1 MKERYAPELSP
12 GEIVIRLKGKYDNL
26 DFANLLSE
34 VLGYGLASAEK
45 FEGYIVKTEKGK
57 ENKAVKDFLKNRKF
71 IENAY
76 RRDLKFERW
85 DDIFNKLKEEINNLE
100 EISEMPD
107 TSDRKMRSELEKF
120 IQGTRIAKKKI

>member
-1 MKERYAPELSP
+1 MKERYTPELSP
-12 GEIVIRLKGKYDNL
+12 GEIVIHLKGEYDNL

-57 ENKAVKDFLKNRKF
+57 ENKAIKDFLKNRKF

-100 EISEMPD
+100 EISERPD